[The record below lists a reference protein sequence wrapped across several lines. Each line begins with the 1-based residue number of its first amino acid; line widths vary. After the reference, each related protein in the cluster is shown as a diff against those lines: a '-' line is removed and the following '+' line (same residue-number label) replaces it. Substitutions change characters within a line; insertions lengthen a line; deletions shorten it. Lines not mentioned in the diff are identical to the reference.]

1 MKKTVLISLMTI
13 FACSVKTT
21 VHAQESWIDTSLH
34 RGLIA
39 LKTDNPFQVLVSTDT
54 IANTDETLQK
64 LNKAKQYFDQLFKI
78 DLDFAVL
85 FVENHQWQK
94 HSYFPPPGLPQA
106 GRGNVILGLEKSVVA
121 QQVESMLSKLP
132 EPHTASLKQVYGQPM
147 DLDLFYR
154 ETLSVHELAHLY
166 HFKYGTQPQR
176 KWLQELFA
184 TMCMYSFIGEKAK
197 SSYELMD
204 TYPEFALRAGDK
216 MAEFKTLKDFEE
228 KYVQELTP
236 PNYEWFQMQFYQ
248 RTKSILHQNQPELLR
263 KLRTFLI
270 NTDLSKTK
278 LLSDE
283 ELKAQLKKEVGE
295 EIADI
300 ASLWPYQ

>member
-1 MKKTVLISLMTI
+1 
-13 FACSVKTT
+13 
-21 VHAQESWIDTSLH
+21 
-34 RGLIA
+34 
-39 LKTDNPFQVLVSTDT
+39 
-54 IANTDETLQK
+54 
-64 LNKAKQYFDQLFKI
+64 
-78 DLDFAVL
+78 
-85 FVENHQWQK
+85 
-94 HSYFPPPGLPQA
+94 
-106 GRGNVILGLEKSVVA
+106 
-121 QQVESMLSKLP
+121 
-132 EPHTASLKQVYGQPM
+132 
-147 DLDLFYR
+147 
-154 ETLSVHELAHLY
+154 
-166 HFKYGTQPQR
+166 
-176 KWLQELFA
+176 
-184 TMCMYSFIGEKAK
+184 
-197 SSYELMD
+197 
-204 TYPEFALRAGDK
+204 

-248 RTKSILHQNQPELLR
+248 RTKSILDQNQPELLR